1 MKAILPLLILAV
13 ALAGCTSMPPV
24 DTVAKRYAVQYP
36 ERKIVKV
43 ESFDE
48 HELEGKRASYRIYYT
63 TADSTE
69 TKTDVWR
76 YQLDGTDW
84 APIP

>member
-1 MKAILPLLILAV
+1 MKALLVVLILAV
-13 ALAGCTSMPPV
+13 ALVGCSTMPPV
-24 DTVAKRYAVQYP
+24 DSVAKRYAVQYP
-36 ERKIVKV
+36 DRKVVKV

-48 HELEGKRASYRIYYT
+48 HEIEGKRASYRIYYT
-63 TADSTE
+63 TSDSAE

-76 YQLDGTDW
+76 YQLDDNGW